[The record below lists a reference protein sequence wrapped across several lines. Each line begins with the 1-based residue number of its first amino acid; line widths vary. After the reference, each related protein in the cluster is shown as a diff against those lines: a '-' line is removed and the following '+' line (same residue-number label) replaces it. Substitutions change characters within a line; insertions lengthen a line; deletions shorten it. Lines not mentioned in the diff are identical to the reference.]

1 MDRKGVGDGR
11 GDKSYDRKKAWSSIN
26 HSLFSVQADIS
37 YSTGWS
43 RDTGEGLPLLTV
55 ETEAKGDL
63 WSADETG
70 PSLAGF
76 VGLVEPLQEIFILPW
91 LLWSAPVQNIFFLT
105 AHGFN

>member
-1 MDRKGVGDGR
+1 MDVGDGR
-11 GDKSYDRKKAWSSIN
+11 GDKSYDRKKAWSPVN
-26 HSLFSVQADIS
+26 HSVFSGQADIS

-43 RDTGEGLPLLTV
+43 RDAREGWPLLTV
-55 ETEAKGDL
+55 ETEAKGAL
-63 WSADETG
+63 WKANEGG

-76 VGLVEPLQEIFILPW
+76 VGLVVPLQEIFILPW